1 MAVSNSWNV
10 VDWLTEEGLRL
21 LVNKLAVAQFGN
33 TAYNK
38 EFTRDFAVGETVR
51 VPRPFQPT
59 IRNGLGY
66 NPQAVQRI
74 YTTVTVDQIFGIDLE
89 WDDVQK
95 ALEVTRPDAQLRD
108 QVLDPCMSYLAQEI
122 DSRFTKYAYQ
132 NANNIVGVLGT
143 DPTTTQIVMQ
153 ARQRMIELACPPTAN
168 KGFIIPPSVNTSL
181 TPSIQS
187 LFQPDDEVSRLFKE
201 GSLGRLHGYKWY
213 ESMSLYTHTAGTWA
227 GAVTVNTA
235 PANGDSSLVVNCTTG
250 DTFNPGDKFGIASVY
265 ATNPMTRRT
274 TTTATTKQYTI
285 TGSSQIVG
293 ANSLATL
300 PVSPAFYGPGS
311 PYQNINAFPAANA
324 GLTLFPGTASPNGK
338 SGKVGLAIHPDAFAL
353 VGVKLETPKAVEMAS
368 QTRDPDTGISVRFVK
383 AWDPVQSKM
392 IHRFDVLM
400 GFGSLYSDNCAVA
413 VLCG

>member
-1 MAVSNSWNV
+1 MAVTNTWNV

-21 LVNKLAVAQFGN
+21 LTNKLAVAQFGN
-33 TAYNK
+33 TSYNK

-66 NPQAVQRI
+66 NPQAVSRI
-74 YTTVTVDQIFGIDLE
+74 YTTVSVDQIFGIDLE

-122 DSRFTKYAYQ
+122 DSRFTQYAYQ
-132 NANNIVGVLGT
+132 HANNVVGVLGT
-143 DPTTTQIVMQ
+143 DPTTTQITMQ
-153 ARQRMIELACPPTAN
+153 ARQRLIELACPPTQN

-181 TPSIQS
+181 QPSIQS

-201 GSLGRLHGYKWY
+201 GSLGRLSGFKWY
-213 ESMSLYTHTAGTWA
+213 ESMSLYTHTAGTWQN
-227 GAVTVNTA
+227 AVTVNTA
-235 PANGDSSLVVNCTTG
+235 PSSGDSTLIVNCTSG
-250 DTFNPGDKFGIASVY
+250 DTFKKGDKFGIASTY
-265 ATNPMTRRT
+265 AVNPMTRRT
-274 TTTATTKQYTI
+274 TTTATTKQFTVLEDV
-285 TGSSQIVG
+285 TASAST
-293 ANSLATL
+293 ATL
-300 PVSPAFYGPGS
+300 TISPAIYGPGS
-311 PYQNINAFPAANA
+311 PYQNVSALPAPNAA
-324 GLTLFPGTASPNGK
+324 LTLFPGTASPNGK
-338 SGKVGLAIHPDAFAL
+338 SGKIGLALHPDAFAL

-368 QTRDPDTGISVRFVK
+368 QTRDPETGISVRFVK

-413 VLCG
+413 IACG

>member
-1 MAVSNSWNV
+1 MAVTNSWNV

-21 LVNKLAVAQFGN
+21 LTNKLAVAQFGN

-66 NPQAVQRI
+66 QPQAVSRI
-74 YTTVTVDQIFGIDLE
+74 YTTVSVDQIFGIDLE

-122 DSRFTKYAYQ
+122 DSRFTQYAYQ
-132 NANNIVGVLGT
+132 HANNIVGVLGT
-143 DPTTTQIVMQ
+143 DPTTTQITMQ
-153 ARQRMIELACPPTAN
+153 ARQRLIELACPPTQN

-181 TPSIQS
+181 QPSIQS

-201 GSLGRLHGYKWY
+201 GSLGRMSGFKWY
-213 ESMSLYTHTAGTWA
+213 ESMSLYTHTAGTWQ

-235 PANGDSSLVVNCTTG
+235 PSNGDSVLVVNCTSG
-250 DTFNPGDKFGIASVY
+250 DTFVKGDKFGIASVY
-265 ATNPMTRRT
+265 AVNPMTRRT
-274 TTTATTKQYTI
+274 TTTATTKTFTVTDNVTATASTATI
-285 TGSSQIVG
+285 PI
-293 ANSLATL
+293 
-300 PVSPAFYGPGS
+300 SPAIYGPGS
-311 PYQNINAFPAANA
+311 PYQNVNALPAGSAA
-324 GLTLFPGTASPNGK
+324 LTLFPGTTSPNGK

-368 QTRDPDTGISVRFVK
+368 QTRDPESGISVRFVK

>member
-1 MAVSNSWNV
+1 MAVTNSWNV
-10 VDWLTEEGLRL
+10 VDWLTQEGLRL
-21 LVNKLAVAQFGN
+21 LTNKLAVAQFGN
-33 TAYNK
+33 TSYNK

-66 NPQAVQRI
+66 NPQAVSRI
-74 YTTVTVDQIFGIDLE
+74 YTTITVDQIFGIDLE

-95 ALEVTRPDAQLRD
+95 ALEVTRPDAALRD

-122 DSRFTKYAYQ
+122 DSRFTQYAYQ
-132 NANNIVGVLGT
+132 HANNVVGVLGT
-143 DPTTTQIVMQ
+143 DPTSTTIVMQ

-168 KGFIIPPSVNTSL
+168 KGFIIPPSVNTAL
-181 TPSIQS
+181 APVIQA
-187 LFQPDDEVSRLFKE
+187 LFQPDDEISRMFKE

-213 ESMSLYTHTAGTWA
+213 ESMSLYQHTAGTWQ

-235 PANGDSSLVVNCTTG
+235 SVSGDATLVVNCTSG
-250 DTFNPGDKFGIASVY
+250 DTFKKGDKVSIASVY
-265 ATNPMTRRT
+265 AVNPMTRRT
-274 TTTATTKQYTI
+274 TTQATTKQFDI
-285 TGSSQIVG
+285 TADVT
-293 ANSLATL
+293 ATTTTATL
-300 PVSPAFYGPGS
+300 PISPTIYGPGS
-311 PYQNINAFPAANA
+311 PYQNVSALPAANA
-324 GLTLFPGTASPNGK
+324 ALTLWPGTASPNGK
-338 SGKVGLAIHPDAFAL
+338 SGHVGLALHPDAFAL

-368 QTRDPDTGISVRFVK
+368 QTRDPETGIAVRFVK

-413 VLCG
+413 IACA

>member
-1 MAVSNSWNV
+1 MAVTNTWNV

-21 LVNKLAVAQFGN
+21 LTNKLAVAQFGN

-66 NPQAVQRI
+66 QPQAVQRI
-74 YTTVTVDQIFGIDLE
+74 YTTVSVDQIFGIDLE

-143 DPTTTQIVMQ
+143 DPTTTNITMQ
-153 ARQRMIELACPPTAN
+153 ARQRLIELACPPTQN

-181 TPSIQS
+181 QPSIQS

-201 GSLGRLHGYKWY
+201 GSLGRLSGFKWY
-213 ESMSLYTHTAGTWA
+213 ESMSLYTHTAGTWQ

-235 PANGDSSLVVNCTTG
+235 PSNGDSVLVVNCTSG
-250 DTFNPGDKFGIASVY
+250 DTFYPGDKFGIASVY
-265 ATNPMTRRT
+265 ATNPMTRRI
-274 TTTATTKQYTI
+274 TTTATTKTFTVTGDAVITATASTATI
-285 TGSSQIVG
+285 PI
-293 ANSLATL
+293 
-300 PVSPAFYGPGS
+300 SPAIYGPGS
-311 PYQNINAFPAANA
+311 PYQNVSALPAVSA
-324 GLTLFPGTASPNGK
+324 GLTLFPGTSSPNGK
-338 SGKVGLAIHPDAFAL
+338 QGKVGLAIHPDAFAL

-368 QTRDPDTGISVRFVK
+368 QTRDPESGISVRFVK

>member
-1 MAVSNSWNV
+1 MAVTNSWNV

-21 LVNKLAVAQFGN
+21 LTNKLAVAQFGN

-66 NPQAVQRI
+66 QPQAVSRI
-74 YTTVTVDQIFGIDLE
+74 YTTVSVDQIFGIDLE

-122 DSRFTKYAYQ
+122 DSRFTQYAYQ
-132 NANNIVGVLGT
+132 HANNIVGVLGT
-143 DPTTTQIVMQ
+143 DPTTTQITMQ
-153 ARQRMIELACPPTAN
+153 ARQRLIELACPPTQN

-181 TPSIQS
+181 QPSIQS

-201 GSLGRLHGYKWY
+201 GSLGRMSGFKWY
-213 ESMSLYTHTAGTWA
+213 ESMSLYTHTAGTWQ

-235 PANGDSSLVVNCTTG
+235 PSNGDSVLVVNCTSG
-250 DTFNPGDKFGIASVY
+250 DTFVKGDKFGIASVY
-265 ATNPMTRRT
+265 AVNPMTRRT
-274 TTTATTKQYTI
+274 TTTATTKTFTVTESVTATASTATI
-285 TGSSQIVG
+285 PI
-293 ANSLATL
+293 
-300 PVSPAFYGPGS
+300 SPAIYGPGS
-311 PYQNINAFPAANA
+311 PYQNVNALPAGSAA
-324 GLTLFPGTASPNGK
+324 LTLFPGTTSPNGK

-368 QTRDPDTGISVRFVK
+368 QTRDPESGISVRFVK

-392 IHRFDVLM
+392 IYRFDVLM

>member
-1 MAVSNSWNV
+1 MPSNSWNV

-21 LVNKLAVAQFGN
+21 LTNKLAVAQFGN
-33 TAYNK
+33 TMYNK
-38 EFTRDFAVGETVR
+38 EFSRDFAVGETVR

-59 IRNGLGY
+59 IRHGLGY

-74 YTTVTVDQIFGIDLE
+74 YTTITVDQIFGIDLE

-95 ALEVTRPDAQLRD
+95 ALEVTRPDAALRD

-122 DSRFTKYAYQ
+122 DSIFTQYAYQ
-132 NANNIVGVLGT
+132 HANNIVGVLGT
-143 DPTTTQIVMQ
+143 DPTTTQTVMQ
-153 ARQRMIELACPPTAN
+153 ARQRMIELACPPTSK

-187 LFQPDDEVSRLFKE
+187 LFQPDDEVSKLFKE

-213 ESMSLYTHTAGTWA
+213 ESMSLYTHTAGTWQN
-227 GAVTVNTA
+227 AVTVNTA
-235 PANGDSSLVVNCTTG
+235 PASGDATLVVNCTSG
-250 DTFNPGDKFGIASVY
+250 DTFKKGDKFAIASSY

-274 TTTATTKQYTI
+274 TTTTTTKQYT
-285 TGSSQIVG
+285 V
-293 ANSLATL
+293 LADVTASASTATIAI
-300 PVSPAFYGPGS
+300 SPAIYGPGS
-311 PYQNINAFPAANA
+311 PYQNVSALPAVNAA
-324 GLTLFPGTASPNGK
+324 LTLFPGTANPNGK
-338 SGKVGLAIHPDAFAL
+338 SGKIGLALHPDAFAL
-353 VGVKLETPKAVEMAS
+353 VGVKLETPKAVEMSS
-368 QTRDPDTGISVRFVK
+368 QTRDPETGISVRFVK

>member
-1 MAVSNSWNV
+1 MAVTNSWNV

-21 LVNKLAVAQFGN
+21 LTNKLAVAQFGN

-66 NPQAVQRI
+66 QPQAVSRI
-74 YTTVTVDQIFGIDLE
+74 YTTVSVDQIFGIDLE

-122 DSRFTKYAYQ
+122 DSRFTQYAYQ
-132 NANNIVGVLGT
+132 HANNIVGVLGT
-143 DPTTTQIVMQ
+143 DPTTTQITMQ
-153 ARQRMIELACPPTAN
+153 ARQRLIELACPPTQN

-181 TPSIQS
+181 QPSIQS

-201 GSLGRLHGYKWY
+201 GSLGRMSGFKWY

-235 PANGDSSLVVNCTTG
+235 PSNGDSVLVVNCTSG
-250 DTFNPGDKFGIASVY
+250 DTFVKGDKFGVASVY
-265 ATNPMTRRT
+265 AVNPMTRRT
-274 TTTATTKQYTI
+274 TTTATTKTFTVTESVTATASTATI
-285 TGSSQIVG
+285 PI
-293 ANSLATL
+293 
-300 PVSPAFYGPGS
+300 SPAIYGPGS
-311 PYQNINAFPAANA
+311 PYQNVSALPAGSAA
-324 GLTLFPGTASPNGK
+324 LTLFPGTTSPNGK

-368 QTRDPDTGISVRFVK
+368 QTRDPESGISVRFVK